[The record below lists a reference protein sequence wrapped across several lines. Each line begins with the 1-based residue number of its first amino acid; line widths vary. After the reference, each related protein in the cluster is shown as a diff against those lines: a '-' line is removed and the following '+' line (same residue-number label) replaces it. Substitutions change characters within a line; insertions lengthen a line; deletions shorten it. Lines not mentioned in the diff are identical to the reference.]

1 MTSGARQ
8 ASWLTALF
16 SVTFVVTW
24 LIQVGPTLPRF
35 PADALADVPAAGG
48 PRAAATERVTMGD
61 PAEDP
66 GRRLVAAS
74 RDASSATLP
83 GAPARVNPPAV
94 RDTSAALDGVAQLLL
109 ATQDRGEKLT
119 ALQDLAELARSGAPA
134 RRVLE
139 LVEQLRGDP
148 DPEVA
153 AFASYKYEEVTSEIL
168 VR

>member
-1 MTSGARQ
+1 
-8 ASWLTALF
+8 
-16 SVTFVVTW
+16 
-24 LIQVGPTLPRF
+24 
-35 PADALADVPAAGG
+35 
-48 PRAAATERVTMGD
+48 MGD
-61 PAEDP
+61 PAANP
-66 GRRLVAAS
+66 TRRPVTAS
-74 RDASSATLP
+74 RDLSAAALAR
-83 GAPARVNPPAV
+83 APAGVDPPAA

-119 ALQDLAELARSGAPA
+119 ALQDLAELARSGAPS
-134 RRVLE
+134 RRILA